1 MKSMDDILTNALT
14 PSEEPEFRLNQS
26 IIAQA
31 KEDHS
36 MKPNKIKKFTAI
48 ACSAALVLAAGSVSI
63 YAARKLLLPKA
74 VEKHFADPGLFDAFS
89 GEDAVL
95 INETQSYGGYDVTL
109 LGVVSGKNLSKSLV
123 SSSDGIHKD
132 RTYAVVSIRHSDLTP
147 MLSSSTEES
156 FLVSPLIQGYD
167 PNHYNIFTMTGASS
181 FWVEDGVQYR
191 IAECDN
197 IEMFADHA
205 IYLCVS
211 EGSFYNQDAYTFD
224 EATGTIARNESY
236 DGLNALFSLPLD
248 PSKAD
253 PKAAEQ
259 MIRSILEDD
268 HTEEKTGDSE
278 HFEDPVLS
286 EFFDRLTP
294 ENIDEYASP
303 LEETKQVLTPDHK
316 GMVSYSFDVEGRSG
330 GSSSSHVSWLFPD
343 GKPGMSPSF
352 GFGYEESE
360 GLDSVTIETYTLNE
374 DGTVTAQIYIPK

>member
-1 MKSMDDILTNALT
+1 
-14 PSEEPEFRLNQS
+14 
-26 IIAQA
+26 
-31 KEDHS
+31 
-36 MKPNKIKKFTAI
+36 
-48 ACSAALVLAAGSVSI
+48 
-63 YAARKLLLPKA
+63 
-74 VEKHFADPGLFDAFS
+74 
-89 GEDAVL
+89 
-95 INETQSYGGYDVTL
+95 
-109 LGVVSGKNLSKSLV
+109 
-123 SSSDGIHKD
+123 
-132 RTYAVVSIRHSDLTP
+132 
-147 MLSSSTEES
+147 
-156 FLVSPLIQGYD
+156 
-167 PNHYNIFTMTGASS
+167 
-181 FWVEDGVQYR
+181 
-191 IAECDN
+191 
-197 IEMFADHA
+197 
-205 IYLCVS
+205 
-211 EGSFYNQDAYTFD
+211 
-224 EATGTIARNESY
+224 
-236 DGLNALFSLPLD
+236 
-248 PSKAD
+248 
-253 PKAAEQ
+253 